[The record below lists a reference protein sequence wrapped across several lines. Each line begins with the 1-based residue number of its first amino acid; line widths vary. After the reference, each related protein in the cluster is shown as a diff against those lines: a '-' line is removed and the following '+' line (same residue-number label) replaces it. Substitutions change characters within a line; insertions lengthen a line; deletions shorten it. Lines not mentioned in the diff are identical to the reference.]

1 MPISNL
7 SIGALTHSI
16 IWRNHVRN
24 KLNLVTFINEVTKMI
39 ETMSKLR
46 KKVNNNV
53 NNEEKSKIKG
63 VFFI

>member
-1 MPISNL
+1 
-7 SIGALTHSI
+7 
-16 IWRNHVRN
+16 
-24 KLNLVTFINEVTKMI
+24 MI
-39 ETMSKLR
+39 EAMSKLR

>member
-1 MPISNL
+1 
-7 SIGALTHSI
+7 
-16 IWRNHVRN
+16 
-24 KLNLVTFINEVTKMI
+24 MI

-53 NNEEKSKIKG
+53 NNEEKNKIKG